1 MAILRRLIGK
11 DDVARGRDEWSAME
25 SQVIERLRNDREHV
39 AAAISLSFSR
49 ETWSVTVSA
58 LKIGEISGSF

>member
-1 MAILRRLIGK
+1 MANGGHGSRKRAGPQKALVVSSRRRCLP
-11 DDVARGRDEWSAME
+11 
-25 SQVIERLRNDREHV
+25 
-39 AAAISLSFSR
+39 